1 MKRALWLASGVI
13 LWAVHFLA
21 AYGYAG
27 LACARGWGASVPWTV
42 GALTLAAAAIAAG
55 ILVRAARRKAGF
67 EDGIAGGLAAFALLA
82 IVWEGAPVLWV
93 APCVSR

>member
-13 LWAVHFLA
+13 LWAAHFLG

-27 LACARGWGASVPWTV
+27 LACARGWSASVPWTV
-42 GALTLAAAAIAAG
+42 GAMTLVAAALAVG
-55 ILVRAARRKAGF
+55 ILARAAKRKAGF
-67 EDGIAGGLAAFALLA
+67 EDAIAAGLAAFALLA
-82 IVWEGAPVLWV
+82 IVWEGASVLWV